1 MRRPAKYEK
10 HLKIDPPDSTPL
22 FGLIPS
28 FFPNGNKEASF
39 SLEESKIDERAKVGY
54 LNQRPTNV
62 LPELLMSDRAIEPHE
77 IAVGGAV
84 IHVSGLFKFA
94 KVVMGS
100 ETRSVFKM
108 VGVKGETIK
117 NLESYFEAQLKF
129 VRSESD
135 SMVTLYIKFK
145 SENAQRRMRQ
155 ARLLFLTTM
164 SQIKHDSIAPI
175 DAAVILNQEPLS
187 DKHVKMLKMCTR
199 FYQ

>member
-108 VGVKGETIK
+108 VLTVLETIK
-117 NLESYFEAQLKF
+117 QTPSATSTLVTDVKDEMCWRQL
-129 VRSESD
+129 
-135 SMVTLYIKFK
+135 
-145 SENAQRRMRQ
+145 
-155 ARLLFLTTM
+155 
-164 SQIKHDSIAPI
+164 
-175 DAAVILNQEPLS
+175 
-187 DKHVKMLKMCTR
+187 
-199 FYQ
+199 